1 MRSLSLTTKRII
13 VNNRIKRNSMSGQK
27 KLEKFARLSRV
38 VATPSRVVENQET
51 GEKTQLYTIQ
61 PMS

>member
-1 MRSLSLTTKRII
+1 
-13 VNNRIKRNSMSGQK
+13 MSGQK
-27 KLEKFARLSRV
+27 KLEKFARLLRV

-51 GEKTQLYTIQ
+51 GERTQLYTIQ